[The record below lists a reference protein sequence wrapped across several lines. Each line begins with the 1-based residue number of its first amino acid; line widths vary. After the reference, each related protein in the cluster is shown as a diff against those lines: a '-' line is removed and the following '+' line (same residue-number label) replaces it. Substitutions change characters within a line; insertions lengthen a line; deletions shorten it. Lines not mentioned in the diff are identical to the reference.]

1 MKIDD
6 VRASLDDLVAELV
19 RDACSDRSFLAARK
33 TTIDVSP
40 IRQMARLMD
49 TKRLTTG
56 TRTNVPCSCFSRLKP
71 RMRRTIST
79 PLSSSPC
86 IAPQIS
92 RVGPAIRPCRTS
104 MGVFN
109 GVSVYGLAVGRSN
122 CLRWPGGTSNPAI
135 LNGAAGPLFDTRR
148 GHLICS
154 PKPAKTFL
162 IARRPTVWLRLSM
175 RARVWPVAA
184 VYATLW
190 EPSFAW
196 NPACRSTASGLLPP
210 TFCPDVD
217 SEWLWCRG
225 KA

>member
-1 MKIDD
+1 
-6 VRASLDDLVAELV
+6 
-19 RDACSDRSFLAARK
+19 
-33 TTIDVSP
+33 
-40 IRQMARLMD
+40 
-49 TKRLTTG
+49 
-56 TRTNVPCSCFSRLKP
+56 
-71 RMRRTIST
+71 
-79 PLSSSPC
+79 
-86 IAPQIS
+86 
-92 RVGPAIRPCRTS
+92 